1 MYFSTS
7 DTHLAIDMNHRTH
20 TCSTLIRAHLMC
32 FENVFMQCQNYR
44 LKRHT
49 DSLLMNHIY
58 LTAIKS
64 GLICIF
70 IDIIIMFKLL
80 EGHILTPQLRLTS
93 RKKD

>member
-1 MYFSTS
+1 
-7 DTHLAIDMNHRTH
+7 
-20 TCSTLIRAHLMC
+20 MC
-32 FENVFMQCQNYR
+32 FENVFMQWHNYR
-44 LKRHT
+44 LKRHN
-49 DSLLMNHIY
+49 DSLSMNHIY

-93 RKKD
+93 RKKNINCCTHSSNIICDYLYS